1 VAGGKKM
8 KEKITKIKS
17 GPPLLKTDA
26 FTGGYQCLLSEI
38 SGIITQGRSI
48 ALRQIDTTQAVT
60 YWLVG
65 RRIVEFYQ
73 RGADRAEYGE
83 QVLIKLSR
91 DLSARFGK
99 GYSVDNLENIRRFYI
114 GFPKM
119 LKISETLSRKY
130 SVPDSGTKSETVSR
144 ILSWSHYCELLKE
157 NNINARS
164 FYEIEAVENGWSM
177 RELRRQMDS
186 MLYERLALSRN
197 KKMVKALASKG
208 QIIEKPEDAVK
219 DPYILEFLGLKEE
232 TAYSESQLEQ
242 AVIDKLQHFLLEM
255 GKGFTFVAR
264 QKRVTMINR
273 HYFIDLVLYN
283 RFLKCFVLVDFKR
296 GEFTHADA
304 GQMNFY
310 LNYFRE
316 NETTED
322 ENPPIGIILC
332 SKKSEIYAKYVLGNL
347 NNKIFA
353 SKYKLALPT
362 EKELHRKLRLPHHR

>member
-1 VAGGKKM
+1 MKKSIYKKGMQRVALPAFLPGKG
-8 KEKITKIKS
+8 EYRQ
-17 GPPLLKTDA
+17 LLNE
-26 FTGGYQCLLSEI
+26 L
-38 SGIITQGRSI
+38 SGIIAQGRAV
-48 ALRQIDTTQAVT
+48 ALRQIDTAQVMT

-73 RGADRAEYGE
+73 CGRDRAEYGK
-83 QVLIKLSR
+83 QTLILLSR
-91 DLSARFGK
+91 DLTQKFGK
-99 GYSVDNLENIRRFYI
+99 GFSVDNLEHMRQFYA
-114 GFPKM
+114 GFPEL
-119 LKISETLSRKY
+119 LKKSETLSRK
-130 SVPDSGTKSETVSR
+130 SAALNFDQKSETLPR

-157 NNINARS
+157 DDLKVRA
-164 FYEIEAVENGWSM
+164 FYEIEAAENGWSM
-177 RELRRQMDS
+177 RELRRQMEA
-186 MLYERLALSRN
+186 MLYERLCLSRN
-197 KKMVKALASKG
+197 KKKVKMLSRRG

-232 TAYSESQLEQ
+232 TEYTESQLEQ

-255 GKGFTFVAR
+255 GKGFAFVAR
-264 QKRVTMINR
+264 QKRITMINR

-296 GEFTHADA
+296 GELTHADA

-316 NETTED
+316 KETAEG

-332 SKKSEIYAKYVLGNL
+332 SKKDEVFAKYVLGNL

-362 EKELHRKLRLPHHR
+362 EKELHQKLKLPHPR

>member
-1 VAGGKKM
+1 M
-8 KEKITKIKS
+8 KETMKTQSSLPIKASVS
-17 GPPLLKTDA
+17 GR
-26 FTGGYQCLLSEI
+26 GGYHRLLSEI
-38 SGIITQGRSI
+38 SGIITQGRAI
-48 ALRQIDTTQAVT
+48 ALRQIDTTQVIT

-73 RGADRAEYGE
+73 RGAGRAEYGE

-99 GYSVDNLENIRRFYI
+99 GYSVDNLQNMRRLYVE
-114 GFPKM
+114 FPK
-119 LKISETLSRKY
+119 LLQIYETASRKSY
-130 SVPDSGTKSETVSR
+130 KTSFPAKYKTVSR

-197 KKMVKALASKG
+197 KKRVKALASKG

-255 GKGFTFVAR
+255 GKDFTFVAR
-264 QKRVTMINR
+264 QKRITMINR

-296 GEFTHADA
+296 GELTHADA

-316 NETTED
+316 HETTDD

-332 SKKSEIYAKYVLGNL
+332 SKKSEIYARYVLGNL

-362 EKELHRKLRLPHHR
+362 EKELHRRLRLPRHG

>member
-1 VAGGKKM
+1 MGTK
-8 KEKITKIKS
+8 KITEITKTLADAEHIYTR
-17 GPPLLKTDA
+17 LLTDV
-26 FTGGYQCLLSEI
+26 
-38 SGIITQGRSI
+38 SGIIFQGRKTAI
-48 ALRQIDTTQAVT
+48 RQVDVTQVIT

-73 RGADRAEYGE
+73 QGKSRAEYGV
-83 QVLIKLSR
+83 QILIKLSH
-91 DLSARFGK
+91 DLNLSFGK
-99 GYSVDNLENIRRFYI
+99 GYSVDNLQNMRRLYAE
-114 GFPKM
+114 FPKL
-119 LKISETLSRKY
+119 LKKYEAVSRKSNKLY
-130 SVPDSGTKSETVSR
+130 MVVKSETASS

-157 NNINARS
+157 DNLKARS
-164 FYEIEAVENGWSM
+164 FYEIEASENGWSM

-186 MLYERLALSRN
+186 MLYERLCLSKDKN
-197 KKMVKALASKG
+197 KVKELSHKG
-208 QIIEKPEDAVK
+208 NVIEKPEDAIK

-232 TAYSESQLEQ
+232 TAYTESQLEQ
-242 AVIDKLQHFLLEM
+242 AIINKLQHFLLEM

-264 QKRVTMINR
+264 QKRITIVNR
-273 HYFIDLVLYN
+273 HYYIDLVLYN

-296 GEFTHADA
+296 GELTHADA

-316 NETTED
+316 NETGKD

-332 SKKSEIYAKYVLGNL
+332 SKKDEVFAKYILGNL

-362 EKELHRKLRLPHHR
+362 ENELHKTLCIKN

>member
-1 VAGGKKM
+1 MKNKIVA
-8 KEKITKIKS
+8 S
-17 GPPLLKTDA
+17 GS
-26 FTGGYQCLLSEI
+26 GGYEALLGRI
-38 SGIITQGRSI
+38 AQIITGARDKI
-48 ALRQIDTTQAVT
+48 IREIDTTQVLA

-65 RRIVEFYQ
+65 KAIIEHEQGGRH
-73 RGADRAEYGE
+73 RAEYG
-83 QVLIKLSR
+83 QQTLIR
-91 DLSARFGK
+91 LSADLAGRFGK
-99 GYSVDNLENIRRFYI
+99 GFSVDNLENMRKFYT
-114 GFPKM
+114 GFPE
-119 LKISETLSRKY
+119 LFKISETVSRK
-130 SVPDSGTKSETVSR
+130 SALLAGGQKSETAPR

-157 NNINARS
+157 NNEKARS
-164 FYEIEAVENGWSM
+164 FYEIEAAENGWSM

-186 MLYERLALSRN
+186 LLYERLCLSKNKKKVKELSR
-197 KKMVKALASKG
+197 KG

-219 DPYILEFLGLKEE
+219 SPYILEFLGLKEE
-232 TAYSESQLEQ
+232 TAYTESQLEQ
-242 AVIDKLQHFLLEM
+242 AIIDKLEHFLLEM

-264 QKRVTMINR
+264 QKRLTMTNQ

-296 GEFTHADA
+296 GELTHADA

-316 NETTED
+316 NETTES

-332 SKKSEIYAKYVLGNL
+332 SKKNEVYAKYVLGNL

-362 EKELHRKLRLPHHR
+362 EKELGRTLQGKFPR

>member
-1 VAGGKKM
+1 M
-8 KEKITKIKS
+8 KEKTTKIKS
-17 GPPLLKTDA
+17 EPPLPKTDA
-26 FTGGYQCLLSEI
+26 FTGGYQRLLSEI
-38 SGIITQGRSI
+38 SGIITQGRAI
-48 ALRQIDTTQAVT
+48 AFRQIDTTQVIT

-65 RRIVEFYQ
+65 KRIVEFYQ
-73 RGADRAEYGE
+73 HGANRAEYGE

-99 GYSVDNLENIRRFYI
+99 GYSVDNLENMRRFFT
-114 GFPKM
+114 GFPGIF
-119 LKISETLSRKY
+119 KISETLSRKLP
-130 SVPDSGTKSETVSR
+130 VPGSEVKSETLSR

-157 NNINARS
+157 DDLNARS
-164 FYEIEAVENGWSM
+164 FYEIEAAENGWSM

-197 KKMVKALASKG
+197 KKKVKALAHKG
-208 QIIEKPEDAVK
+208 QIIEKPEDAIK
-219 DPYILEFLGLKEE
+219 DPYILEFLGLREE
-232 TAYSESQLEQ
+232 TAYTESQLEQ

-264 QKRVTMINR
+264 QKRITMINR

-296 GEFTHADA
+296 GELTHADA

-316 NETTED
+316 NETTDD

-332 SKKSEIYAKYVLGNL
+332 SKKSEIYARYVLGNL

-362 EKELHRKLRLPHHR
+362 EKELHQRLRLPHHR

>member
-1 VAGGKKM
+1 MKK
-8 KEKITKIKS
+8 KIIKVN
-17 GPPLLKTDA
+17 
-26 FTGGYQCLLSEI
+26 GYQSLLSEI
-38 SGIITQGRSI
+38 SNIITKGRI
-48 ALRQIDTTQAVT
+48 TAVRQIDTTQAIT
-60 YWLVG
+60 YWFIG

-73 RGADRAEYGE
+73 HGEDRAEYGE
-83 QVLIKLSR
+83 QILIRLSR
-91 DLSARFGK
+91 DLLGRFGK
-99 GYSVDNLENIRRFYI
+99 GFSVDNLQNMRRFFVE
-114 GFPKM
+114 FPNI
-119 LKISETLSRKY
+119 LKIY
-130 SVPDSGTKSETVSR
+130 ETVSRKSGGQGIQKKYETVPR

-157 NNINARS
+157 DNPDTRA

-177 RELRRQMDS
+177 REMRRQMDS
-186 MLYERLALSRN
+186 MLYERLSLSRN
-197 KKMVKALASKG
+197 KKKIKSLAVKG

-232 TAYSESQLEQ
+232 SEYTESHLEQ

-264 QKRVTMINR
+264 QKCITMINR

-296 GEFTHADA
+296 GEITHADA

-316 NETTED
+316 NETAEG
-322 ENPPIGIILC
+322 ENPPVGIILC
-332 SKKSEIYAKYVLGNL
+332 SKKNEVYAKYVLGNL

-353 SKYKLALPT
+353 SKYKLTLPT
-362 EKELHRKLRLPHHR
+362 EKELDKTLRIKHG